1 MNAPFLQARADGVYV
16 AIKLQP
22 RASREQ
28 IAGVQGAEL
37 KISVTAPP
45 VDSAANQ
52 ALVEFLSETLDVSR
66 SQVALVRGQTAR
78 HKMVRITGLSAE
90 QLLAKLE
97 PHLK

>member
-1 MNAPFLQARADGVYV
+1 VNTPFLQDRADGVYL

-28 IAGVQGAEL
+28 IIGIHGTEL

-52 ALVEFLSETLDVSR
+52 ALVQFLSELLGTSR
-66 SQVALVRGQTAR
+66 SQIALVKGQTAR
-78 HKMVRITGLSAE
+78 HKTIRITGLSAQAVRE
-90 QLLAKLE
+90 KLQSHLA
-97 PHLK
+97 